1 MAPKLT
7 VDGTKYT
14 FFVPEGDYRPHIH
27 RHGEPWVVVD
37 RGCNAVLALMYEA
50 ERARDAIMKIEGAL
64 LTIGACPPSSI
75 FTVIREALDAFKRGE

>member
-14 FFVPEGDYRPHIH
+14 FFVPEGGYRPHIH

-37 RGCNAVLALMYEA
+37 QGCNAVLALMYEA
-50 ERARDAIMKIEGAL
+50 DHAQTTLTKIEEHLDAS
-64 LTIGACPPSSI
+64 TCAPINPE
-75 FTVIREALDAFKRGE
+75 VIRALIAAYRRGE